1 MAARTRAFLTDLLG
15 VQGEILVVTHSV
27 AMRLLRANIEHTLP
41 QYPSITAANGE
52 IWKVELD
59 SLDRPNPIETLDF
72 GYTHNHRS

>member
-1 MAARTRAFLTDLLG
+1 
-15 VQGEILVVTHSV
+15 
-27 AMRLLRANIEHTLP
+27 MRLLRANIEHTLP